1 MLTTLLVPLLGCE
14 LVETI
19 HPHPL
24 SACINMFWH
33 DLYLPILTLAV
44 VVVLINVRAYDNDYC
59 YYYSIGQLKHA
70 FVRTPKFSIMYGLS
84 RRPTWL
90 SVTQKE
96 RFT

>member
-1 MLTTLLVPLLGCE
+1 MLTTLLVPLLRCE
-14 LVETI
+14 LVETV
-19 HPHPL
+19 HPHSL

-33 DLYLPILTLAV
+33 DLYLLVLTLAA

-59 YYYSIGQLKHA
+59 YYYYIGQLEGA
-70 FVRTPKFSIMYGLS
+70 FVRTPKFSIRYGLS
-84 RRPTWL
+84 RSPTWL